1 MAHAN
6 IDGMEDSQ
14 PGASL
19 TSSSVGAS
27 VGPRLT
33 STGVAV
39 YNGLKHRR
47 LSSSSQV
54 KKRISDARDAATR
67 PSPVGLQT
75 AAAALTALA
84 NLSLSSSPPLAPAS
98 TAISAVSASASLSIP
113 RSRPS
118 DTSAQ
123 RAGMARSISLDDEY
137 IFSVHIQS
145 PEYLTDGG
153 DRNGAQDTKN
163 DGNLAKNGKKRGT
176 IFTCESCSKVYRH
189 PSCLI
194 KHRWE
199 HSPHWR
205 EASKFLLSKH
215 QQVQLMEAAAIL
227 SHMSPSALGGSSLP
241 DDRSYWPSFLSGGL
255 LPPPAVSA
263 ESTRAPALPRSAPFP
278 APYAARPASSSVPA
292 PSALSSSRPA
302 STRPRLHEYPIP
314 GAGGVTHVRPGVLGV
329 PTGSAGAREAVVGAV
344 RTMSPYAHE
353 GPRRASP
360 GDGSEPW
367 GSPVSL
373 RPDSALSY
381 SYARTDGG
389 ASASAWSVPRSSFVS
404 VSASASASSRSRSMS
419 VPGSDESEFVEVE
432 AEAEAEDGLREHQP
446 YGFSSRGRVSGSR
459 YGLDEDA
466 ASGVGVGYS
475 VKEEEEEEEEWDG
488 MEMEME
494 L

>member
-1 MAHAN
+1 MRELLQGTH
-6 IDGMEDSQ
+6 IC
-14 PGASL
+14 
-19 TSSSVGAS
+19 
-27 VGPRLT
+27 GP
-33 STGVAV
+33 S
-39 YNGLKHRR
+39 
-47 LSSSSQV
+47 
-54 KKRISDARDAATR
+54 
-67 PSPVGLQT
+67 
-75 AAAALTALA
+75 
-84 NLSLSSSPPLAPAS
+84 
-98 TAISAVSASASLSIP
+98 SAVES
-113 RSRPS
+113 
-118 DTSAQ
+118 Q
-123 RAGMARSISLDDEY
+123 
-137 IFSVHIQS
+137 IFLLQ
-145 PEYLTDGG
+145 
-153 DRNGAQDTKN
+153 
-163 DGNLAKNGKKRGT
+163 
-176 IFTCESCSKVYRH
+176 VYRH

-215 QQVQLMEAAAIL
+215 QQVQLMEVCTLPRSASFFFTHRRTLRFQAAAIL